1 MKIINFIHKLDKIE
15 KGLLASLVVLLILN
29 LITNDK
35 TIFLIPYLVLS
46 VVMMSYITMGV
57 IKQNKNKIGDT
68 A

>member
-1 MKIINFIHKLDKIE
+1 MKMLEKMDKNE
-15 KGLLASLVVLLILN
+15 KGLMASLVALLILN

-57 IKQNKNKIGDT
+57 IKQNKIKGDT